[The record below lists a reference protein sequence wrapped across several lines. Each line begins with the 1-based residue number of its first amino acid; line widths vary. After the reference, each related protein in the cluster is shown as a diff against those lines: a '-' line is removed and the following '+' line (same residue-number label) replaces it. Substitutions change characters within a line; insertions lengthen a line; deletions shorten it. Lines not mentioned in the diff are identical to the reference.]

1 MKSVIMPVDE
11 IRPLGRPVPGFVPPP
26 RPLPMTLGG
35 RTVTV
40 APLRTEDAPALFSAF
55 HGADAMWDYMPIGP
69 FETEADLADW
79 IAQVENS
86 EDPLFFTFTPVGEAA
101 AGFGSYL
108 RIAPE
113 AASIEVGY
121 LSFSPAATQR
131 RGDGGDV
138 PDDEMG
144 LRGRVSPL
152 RVEV

>member
-1 MKSVIMPVDE
+1 MFPMNQRAEDLMMNAPSEPTSDQLME
-11 IRPLGRPVPGFVPPP
+11 LGCASSR
-26 RPLPMTLGG
+26 RI
-35 RTVTV
+35 
-40 APLRTEDAPALFSAF
+40 FSAF

-108 RIAPE
+108 RIAP
-113 AASIEVGY
+113 AAGVDRGR
-121 LSFSPAATQR
+121 LSLLLASLATQR